1 MKGRKVGML
10 PSLHIWMAMDGSVS
24 SEIDV
29 CVCVCVCSLACDDDW
44 LPYRFKR
51 GQARRQGGRE
61 GRKGRMGGTEGGMQ
75 CQMDRKELMEL
86 LRDTGNGQANH
97 ALWSAYFT
105 KRGDGVVICTACRV
119 PVQFHELSARGLK
132 GNRKPGRLSF
142 ALIAIGLI
150 SLTALVSSV
159 YRTSYQKVPKQTLRS
174 PQQADISI
182 PRSTNIF
189 QPFDCADID
198 LNWSSS
204 VVREMCITTITKM
217 PTFDSAI
224 TIESVYS
231 MKVPYTVCNS
241 GSHGQGLCATGSLPK
256 GTLLFTEKIVRDKNN
271 SHIDCDS
278 GDGFSFRIR
287 DFDAFRR
294 LLSVLMKPAYQ
305 CRLVMWA
312 YNDLGDS
319 NRKSDVHA
327 SISVTSLVN
336 HGHYP
341 TIREVDANQNHCSNR
356 NVSRSSCLSAKYFAA
371 TNLIEG
377 DEYMENYCNEYRDDR
392 KWLVQLKKNMGLL
405 RKTARSGKSDCI

>member
-1 MKGRKVGML
+1 
-10 PSLHIWMAMDGSVS
+10 
-24 SEIDV
+24 
-29 CVCVCVCSLACDDDW
+29 
-44 LPYRFKR
+44 
-51 GQARRQGGRE
+51 
-61 GRKGRMGGTEGGMQ
+61 MQ

-182 PRSTNIF
+182 PRSTDIF

-204 VVREMCITTITKM
+204 VVRDMCITTITKM
-217 PTFDSAI
+217 PTFGSAI

-278 GDGFSFRIR
+278 GGGFSFRIR